1 MTGVQTIQVYQIFI
15 KASPER
21 VWEAITRPQMVTQY
35 FFGTQ
40 MEKATFAKGSSVR
53 SWSPDCKTLWTDNT
67 VLESNPPRKL
77 VHTWRSLYDKEL
89 ASEAESRVTWEIEP
103 QEGGYSKL
111 TVTHD
116 RLEGALKTAANV
128 AGGWTLILSGLK
140 TLVETGHPLTVFGGG
155 DM

>member
-1 MTGVQTIQVYQIFI
+1 MTAVQTTQIYQIFI

-21 VWEAITRPQMVTQY
+21 VWEGITNPQMIAQY

-40 MEKATFAKGSSVR
+40 VEPATFKVGTSLRA
-53 SWSPDCKTLWTDNT
+53 WSPDRKTLWTNNT
-67 VLESNPPRKL
+67 VLESMPPRKL
-77 VHTWRSLYDKEL
+77 VHTWRSLYDPEL
-89 ASEAESRVTWEIEP
+89 ASEADSRVTWEIEP

-128 AGGWTLILSGLK
+128 AGGWSLILSGLK
-140 TLVETGHPLTVFGGG
+140 TLVETGQPLTVFPRG